1 MSVPL
6 SCSRDEVNSSTN
18 TPGLSACFKFNY
30 FSKFTSFGESCS
42 DDDTVITSL
51 QKIVPVLNLNYC
63 SSTLITDKIFYRG
76 YYLKEVC
83 ASGRETLT
91 LKNLPVLRFSSS

>member
-6 SCSRDEVNSSTN
+6 SCSRDEVNSSMN

-51 QKIVPVLNLNYC
+51 HKIVPVLNLNYC
-63 SSTLITDKIFYRG
+63 SSTLITDKIFYR
-76 YYLKEVC
+76 

>member
-6 SCSRDEVNSSTN
+6 SCSRDEVNSSMN

-42 DDDTVITSL
+42 DDDTIITSL

-63 SSTLITDKIFYRG
+63 SSTLITDKIFYR
-76 YYLKEVC
+76 